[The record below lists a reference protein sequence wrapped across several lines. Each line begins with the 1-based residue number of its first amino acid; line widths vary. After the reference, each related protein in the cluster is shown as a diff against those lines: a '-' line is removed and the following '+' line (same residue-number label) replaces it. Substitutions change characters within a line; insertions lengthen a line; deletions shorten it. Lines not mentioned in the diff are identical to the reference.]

1 MPSIMKAR
9 RHVWQLSPANS
20 QSDQPVTCEL
30 KQLQRLNQHQ
40 LRSPHCIDLTH
51 GDGQGGID

>member
-1 MPSIMKAR
+1 MKAR

-30 KQLQRLNQHQ
+30 KQLQRLHQHQ